1 MDHFL
6 PVVDI
11 KIMCV
16 TDTGDQRTGRCVAN
30 ALQFHQPLTAMICFG
45 HAGQNPII
53 LSYVGFDTT
62 NVLQQI
68 INTLLNLTW

>member
-1 MDHFL
+1 
-6 PVVDI
+6 
-11 KIMCV
+11 
-16 TDTGDQRTGRCVAN
+16 TGRCGAY

-53 LSYVGFDTT
+53 FSYVGFDAS

-68 INTLLNLTW
+68 INTLLNLKW